1 MKCKDF
7 TAGDLINSQLVDLHF
22 RIVRIYV
29 SVDMLTPLLTQLRSL
44 PVVNHVRRVCVSVSD
59 RCLTQSLN
67 HGYLIVAPFLGEVDN
82 GDKEEGQ
89 RRHEGDDRVGEER
102 K

>member
-7 TAGDLINSQLVDLHF
+7 TVGDLINSQLVDLQF

-59 RCLTQSLN
+59 RFDIKSKSWLLNCCSLPRRGRQWRQRGRAATTQ
-67 HGYLIVAPFLGEVDN
+67 
-82 GDKEEGQ
+82 
-89 RRHEGDDRVGEER
+89 R
-102 K
+102 

>member
-7 TAGDLINSQLVDLHF
+7 TVGDLINSQLVDLQF

-59 RCLTQSLN
+59 RFDIKSKSWLLNCCSLPRR
-67 HGYLIVAPFLGEVDN
+67 GR
-82 GDKEEGQ
+82 Q
-89 RRHEGDDRVGEER
+89 RRQRGRAATTR
-102 K
+102 R

>member
-7 TAGDLINSQLVDLHF
+7 TVGDSINSQLVDLQF

-59 RCLTQSLN
+59 RFDIKSKSWLLNCCSLPRR
-67 HGYLIVAPFLGEVDN
+67 GRQWR
-82 GDKEEGQ
+82 Q
-89 RRHEGDDRVGEER
+89 RGRAATTRR
-102 K
+102 